1 MGGIRLGSLLGFP
14 IHIKFS
20 FLFLMGFALVVWRSL
35 DAVAMLLATFA
46 MVLLHELGHAVLAR
60 RLKVPILGIAP
71 AMANTW
77 FSATRERSSAL
88 PLQLALTRG
97 KLQPG

>member
-1 MGGIRLGSLLGFP
+1 MAGGP
-14 IHIKFS
+14 P
-20 FLFLMGFALVVWRSL
+20 
-35 DAVAMLLATFA
+35 TF
-46 MVLLHELGHAVLAR
+46 VYGGTDVPGGE
-60 RLKVPILGIAP
+60 VPILGIAP